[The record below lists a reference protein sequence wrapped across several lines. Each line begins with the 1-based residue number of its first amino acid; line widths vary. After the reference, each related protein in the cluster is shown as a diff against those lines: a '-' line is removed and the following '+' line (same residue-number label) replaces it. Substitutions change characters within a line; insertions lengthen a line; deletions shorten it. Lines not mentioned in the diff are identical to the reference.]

1 MKVSINGVAQ
11 EGSDFK
17 GETVS
22 AILDAMVQKTPGSY
36 IRRIWLDDQEF
47 PSDDREAL
55 QKKPSDIDSLE
66 VELANLKDLVATNI
80 ANALDY
86 LKKLIPGFEQAADL
100 FRTGNEQE
108 ANKYYLQILDGID
121 WFSQVVSVIM
131 KPDDGKTELPDADG
145 ESLQVRQEKLTD
157 LMSQMLEANQNQ
169 DWVLLADI
177 LEYEMVPFYKDWEN
191 ILSKLENPH

>member
-1 MKVSINGVAQ
+1 MKVSINRVAQ
-11 EGSDFK
+11 EESDFE

-22 AILDAMVQKTPGSY
+22 AILDSMVQQTPGSY

-66 VELANLKDLVATNI
+66 VELANLKDLVATNL

-86 LKKLIPGFEQAADL
+86 LKKLIPGCEQAADL
-100 FRTGNEQE
+100 FRAGNEQE
-108 ANKYYLQILDGID
+108 ANKYYLQILDGIE

-131 KPDDGKTELPDADG
+131 RPDEGETELPDTDD
-145 ESLQVRQEKLTD
+145 ESLEVRQKKLTD
-157 LMSQMLEANQNQ
+157 LMSQMLEANENQ

-177 LEYEMVPFYKDWEN
+177 LEYEMVPFYKDWEK

>member
-1 MKVSINGVAQ
+1 MKVSINGIEQ
-11 EGSDFK
+11 EESDFK
-17 GETVS
+17 GDTLG
-22 AILDAMVQKTPGSY
+22 AILDSMVKQAPGSY
-36 IRRIWLDDQEF
+36 IRRMWLDGKES

-55 QKKPSDIDSLE
+55 QKNPSDIDSLE

>member
-11 EGSDFK
+11 EESDFE

-22 AILDAMVQKTPGSY
+22 AILDSMVQQTPGSY

-66 VELANLKDLVATNI
+66 VELANLKDLVATNL

-100 FRTGNEQE
+100 FRAGSEQE

-131 KPDDGKTELPDADG
+131 SPDEGETELPDTDD
-145 ESLQVRQEKLTD
+145 ESLEVRQKKLTD
-157 LMSQMLEANQNQ
+157 LMSQMLEANENQ

-177 LEYEMVPFYKDWEN
+177 LEYEMVPFYKDWEK